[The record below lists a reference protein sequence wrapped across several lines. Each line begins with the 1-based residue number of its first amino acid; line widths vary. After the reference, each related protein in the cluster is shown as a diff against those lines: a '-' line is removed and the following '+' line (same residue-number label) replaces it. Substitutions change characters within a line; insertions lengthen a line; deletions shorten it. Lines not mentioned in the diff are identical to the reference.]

1 MSLLLSVPRRSARE
15 RQGVFEVI
23 LDISTIRP
31 EDSRAA
37 WRQQAGY
44 LNDGCA
50 RLYEIRRNP
59 SNPASAFCPT
69 LALQLLNS
77 RPFYLR
83 SASHKLSRWSCAA
96 WLSIIS
102 PRDRGSTGRCGCGAL
117 ERSTHLVGSGHFS
130 NRFASPRLGGH
141 AGRCEREHHRQS
153 PRARG
158 KFAAPP
164 TGTGTRKRQR
174 VSLGWSNCQCRHQA
188 PPLLLQG
195 TTIANST
202 APGPKLPRTTI
213 SHVPL

>member
-1 MSLLLSVPRRSARE
+1 MWSHELFAAARTIRNLLFLQHDLSKYKTSTRCSSVISVTAFGRRRMSLLLSVPRRSARE

-83 SASHKLSRWSCAA
+83 SASHKLSRWSCAS
-96 WLSIIS
+96 WLSIVS

-130 NRFASPRLGGH
+130 NRFTSPRLGGH
-141 AGRCEREHHRQS
+141 AGRCEREHH
-153 PRARG
+153 
-158 KFAAPP
+158 
-164 TGTGTRKRQR
+164 
-174 VSLGWSNCQCRHQA
+174 HQF
-188 PPLLLQG
+188 P
-195 TTIANST
+195 
-202 APGPKLPRTTI
+202 
-213 SHVPL
+213 